1 LSLTQARRA
10 TTTVDTATTATTS
23 EWLAPTEERAAFAIG
38 ITSQVVVVDD
48 EDARVPVLN
57 QGVYRA
63 AFRRPVGDE
72 V

>member
-1 LSLTQARRA
+1 VTVGVLIA
-10 TTTVDTATTATTS
+10 T
-23 EWLAPTEERAAFAIG
+23 FAVG
-38 ITSQVVVVDD
+38 IRSQVVVVDD

-57 QGVYRA
+57 NGVYSA

>member
-1 LSLTQARRA
+1 MTVGVLIA
-10 TTTVDTATTATTS
+10 T
-23 EWLAPTEERAAFAIG
+23 FAIG

-57 QGVYRA
+57 QGVYRG

>member
-1 LSLTQARRA
+1 MGVLIA
-10 TTTVDTATTATTS
+10 TFAT
-23 EWLAPTEERAAFAIG
+23 G
-38 ITSQVVVVDD
+38 ITSRVVVLDD

-57 QGVYRA
+57 QGVYSA

>member
-1 LSLTQARRA
+1 VTVGVLIA
-10 TTTVDTATTATTS
+10 T
-23 EWLAPTEERAAFAIG
+23 FAIG

-57 QGVYRA
+57 NGVYSA